1 VRRLYPANRPLAP
14 PGMGGY
20 NEGTPTSY
28 SWHCSTTLPRE
39 DSAIVAVLRAYF
51 DESDRSETGGA
62 KVFSVAGVVF
72 KPNKAVGFARAW
84 RKMLGPFRC
93 FHTAD
98 LLAHKGEFREL
109 TRADSDT
116 MLRQAVSIVNRYR
129 AAVVTCS
136 CNVDDFEDLKRA
148 KRFSGFNSPYSVCAH
163 TCMVLLGNW
172 LRKTGNPAKVAYLL
186 EAGHRDS
193 ADSHGLLSRA
203 CGIKDLRDAYRYRSH
218 AFLQKEDAL
227 HLQAADL
234 LAWEHAK
241 LQGETRQ
248 RLKREMRASYFALQN
263 GDKTSFLAVHRDK
276 NDLQQLMDELLLA
289 WHVPEPTS

>member
-1 VRRLYPANRPLAP
+1 MREDPDELLLALLDDLAP
-14 PGMGGY
+14 
-20 NEGTPTSY
+20 
-28 SWHCSTTLPRE
+28 E

-51 DESDRSETGGA
+51 DESDRSKAGGA

-72 KPNKAVGFARAW
+72 RPSKAVGFARAW
-84 RKMLGPFRC
+84 RRMLGPFEC

-98 LLAHKGEFREL
+98 LLAHKGEFKGL
-109 TRADSDT
+109 TRAESDA
-116 MLRQAVSIVNRYR
+116 MLKQAVSIVNRYR
-129 AAVVTCS
+129 AAVVACS
-136 CNVDDFEDLKRA
+136 CILDDFEDLKRA
-148 KRFSGFNSPYSVCAH
+148 KRFSGFNSPYSGCAH

-172 LRKTGNPAKVAYLL
+172 LRATGNPAKVAYLL

-193 ADSHGLLSRA
+193 TDSHGLLSRA
-203 CGIKDLRDAYRYRSH
+203 CCVRELKDAYRYRSH

-241 LQGETRQ
+241 FQDETVQ
-248 RLKREMRASYFALQN
+248 HLKREMRASYFALQN